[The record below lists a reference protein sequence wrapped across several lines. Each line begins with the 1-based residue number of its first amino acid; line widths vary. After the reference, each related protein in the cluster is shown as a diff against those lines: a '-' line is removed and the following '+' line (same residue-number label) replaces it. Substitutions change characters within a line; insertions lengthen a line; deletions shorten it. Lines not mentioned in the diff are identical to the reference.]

1 MKGSDNF
8 MAYKKLSQEEKEANK
23 PLANQKRREATVRNA
38 KAKRQAKVKELEKTL
53 EMVESGDI
61 QTKALGQE
69 KYLPNSIYQQTMT
82 GNEIYANAIR
92 NNIIF
97 YKQTPVM
104 SDDELSER
112 LAWFFEHCFNTGQ
125 LITFEKLGLATG
137 YTKGWVCDILNG
149 KNMGFSKNTA
159 TILKKAREFV
169 ATLDGELALQSKIQ
183 PVVYMF
189 RAKNFYGMADKQE
202 HVITPNNPLGDSS
215 DYATIEA
222 KYEQLP
228 NE

>member
-1 MKGSDNF
+1 

-23 PLANQKRREATVRNA
+23 PLANQKRREATIRNA
-38 KAKRQAKVKELEKTL
+38 KAKRQAKVKEIEKTL
-53 EMVESGDI
+53 EMVENGVIDPPVRKGGD
-61 QTKALGQE
+61 
-69 KYLPNSIYQQTMT
+69 YLPSVKYTEGMT
-82 GNEIYANAIR
+82 GNEVYANTIR
-92 NNIIF
+92 NNLVF
-97 YKQTPVM
+97 WKQEPVRN
-104 SDDELSER
+104 DDELAER
-112 LAWFFEHCFNTGQ
+112 LAWFFEYCFQTGQ

-137 YTKGWVCDILNG
+137 YTKSWVMDIISG
-149 KNMGFSKNTA
+149 KTGGFTKNTA
-159 TILKKAREFV
+159 TLLKKAKEFI

-228 NE
+228 DE